1 MNKYAIFFVIDDGY
15 SFALAN
21 MIMSLYKHS
30 NNLMQQTDII
40 IYDNGISERNK
51 QLLKQLHQHIFFKTI
66 EYPESYSELI
76 SHKKTT
82 PWGGGIIVCKLWGF
96 RLIKEYEKVLFLD
109 ADMHIID
116 DISELFE
123 IEEEMAWR
131 NVLAWKATDN
141 FQGIINDGD
150 YLSAGNAGLTYY
162 SNKLNKY
169 NITDDD
175 IVDAFN
181 KVKDLKRGG
190 NDETM
195 LAYIAYKNKIRV
207 RELDVKIWNTPIQR
221 MSPDTKIL
229 HFLDYFKIST
239 KPWKNLASYYYFDDW
254 ASNYKKWL
262 EMGGNGLVDLSKE
275 KHWELFSFDKLKQ
288 IDKLNKKSHNC
299 SDIIEENKKLK
310 AELNKIK
317 NSRSYKITAPLR
329 WLSKKIRKIKKIFKK

>member
-1 MNKYAIFFVIDDGY
+1 
-15 SFALAN
+15 
-21 MIMSLYKHS
+21 
-30 NNLMQQTDII
+30 MQQTDII
-40 IYDNGISERNK
+40 VYDNGVSEINK
-51 QLLKQLHQHIFFKTI
+51 QLLKQIHQNTFFKTI

-141 FQGIINDGD
+141 FQDLINDGD

-190 NDETM
+190 NE
-195 LAYIAYKNKIRV
+195 N
-207 RELDVKIWNTPIQR
+207 
-221 MSPDTKIL
+221 S
-229 HFLDYFKIST
+229 
-239 KPWKNLASYYYFDDW
+239 
-254 ASNYKKWL
+254 
-262 EMGGNGLVDLSKE
+262 E
-275 KHWELFSFDKLKQ
+275 KQTDA
-288 IDKLNKKSHNC
+288 D
-299 SDIIEENKKLK
+299 
-310 AELNKIK
+310 
-317 NSRSYKITAPLR
+317 
-329 WLSKKIRKIKKIFKK
+329 